1 VEIIVRAVA
10 IAGIGGIRFG
20 KYGDRSL
27 RVLGEEVCIKAI
39 RDAGMKPRDIQLA
52 YVGNLAQWEW
62 GQGLL
67 IGHSVLR
74 EIGITKIPITRV
86 ENGCATGSNAFHEAW
101 YRVATGACD
110 IALAFGVEQMTVA
123 SSEKILNVFTGRQHA
138 ERDGDMGNSAPGLF
152 ALMARRHMEE
162 FGTTREQMAM
172 VAVKNRQYGSLN
184 PEAQLTQTLT
194 VEEVLKDRMIC
205 DPLTLPQCCP
215 RGDGAAAVV
224 LVAGKIARKY
234 SAIPISVA
242 ASVQVSG
249 TYPDDRSYTFFDTDV
264 RAAAAAYKMAG
275 LGPEDID
282 LAEVHDCF
290 SVAEIIH
297 YEDLGF
303 CRKGEGGRF
312 IEEGHSGIGGKTPVN
327 TSGGLLSKGHVI
339 GATGISQIIELVRQL
354 RGQAGGRQVE
364 GARVALQHNGGGFI
378 HTDTASCFIHIL
390 RK

>member
-1 VEIIVRAVA
+1 MRAVA

-52 YVGNLAQWEW
+52 YAGNLAQWEW

-162 FGTTREQMAM
+162 FGTTREQIAM
-172 VAVKNRQYGSLN
+172 VAVKNRRFGSLN
-184 PEAQLTQTLT
+184 PEAQLTQALT
-194 VEEVLKDRMIC
+194 VEEVLKERMIC

-224 LVAGKIARKY
+224 LVAGNIAKKY
-234 SAIPISVA
+234 TPIPISVA

-249 TYPDDRSYTFFDTDV
+249 TYPDTGSYTCFDTDV
-264 RAAAAAYKMAG
+264 RAAEAAYRMAG
-275 LGPEDID
+275 LGPKDID

-290 SVAEIIH
+290 SVAEIVH

-312 IEEGHSGIGGKTPVN
+312 IEEGQSGIGGKTPVN

-354 RGQAGGRQVE
+354 RGQAGRRQVD

-390 RK
+390 RN

>member
-1 VEIIVRAVA
+1 MRAVS
-10 IAGIGGIRFG
+10 IAGVGGIRFG

-27 RVLGEEVCIKAI
+27 RVLGEEACIKAI
-39 RDAGMKPRDIQLA
+39 RDAGMTPRDIQVA

-67 IGHSVLR
+67 IGHYVLR
-74 EIGITKIPITRV
+74 EIGLTKIPITRV

-123 SSEKILNVFTGRQHA
+123 SSEKILSVFTGRQHA
-138 ERDGDMGNSAPGLF
+138 ERGGDMGNSAPGLF
-152 ALMARRHMEE
+152 GLLARRHMEE
-162 FGTTREQMAM
+162 FGTTREQIAM
-172 VAVKNRQYGSLN
+172 VAVKNRKYGSMN
-184 PEAQLTQTLT
+184 PEAQLTQALTL
-194 VEEVLKDRMIC
+194 EEVLKDRMIC

-224 LVAGKIARKY
+224 LVAGKIARRY
-234 SAIPISVA
+234 NSIPISVA

-264 RAAAAAYKMAG
+264 RAVEAAYKMAG

-290 SVAEIIH
+290 SVAEIVH

-312 IEEGHSGIGGKTPVN
+312 IEEGHSGIGGKIPVN

-354 RGQAGGRQVE
+354 RGQAGRRQVE

-390 RK
+390 RN

>member
-1 VEIIVRAVA
+1 MREVA
-10 IAGIGGIRFG
+10 IAGIGGMRFG

-39 RDAGMKPRDIQLA
+39 RDASMTPRDIQLA

-67 IGHSVLR
+67 IGHYVLR
-74 EIGITKIPITRV
+74 EIGLTKIPITRV

-123 SSEKILNVFTGRQHA
+123 SSEKILSVFTGRQHA
-138 ERDGDMGNSAPGLF
+138 ERSGDMGNSAPGLF
-152 ALMARRHMEE
+152 ALLARRHMEE
-162 FGTTREQMAM
+162 FGTTREQIAM

-184 PEAQLTQTLT
+184 PEAQLTQPVT
-194 VEEVLKDRMIC
+194 VEEVLQDRMIC

-224 LVAGKIARKY
+224 LVAGKIAKKY
-234 SAIPISVA
+234 TSIPVSVA

-249 TYPDDRSYTFFDTDV
+249 TYPDAGSYTYFDTDV
-264 RAAAAAYKMAG
+264 RAAEAAYKMAD
-275 LGPEDID
+275 LGPKDID

-290 SVAEIIH
+290 SVAEIVH

-312 IEEGHSGIGGKTPVN
+312 IEEGQSGHGGKTPVN

-354 RGQAGGRQVE
+354 RGQAGRRQVE

>member
-1 VEIIVRAVA
+1 MRAVA
-10 IAGIGGIRFG
+10 IAGIGGMRFG

-27 RVLGEEVCIKAI
+27 RVLGEEACIKAI
-39 RDAGMKPRDIQLA
+39 RDAGMKPREIQLA

-172 VAVKNRQYGSLN
+172 VAVKNRKYGARN
-184 PEAQLTQTLT
+184 PEAQLTQALT
-194 VEEVLKDRMIC
+194 VEEVLTDRMIC

-224 LVAGKIARKY
+224 LVAAKIARKY
-234 SAIPISVA
+234 APIPITVA

-249 TYPDDRSYTFFDTDV
+249 SYSDTASYTSFDTDV
-264 RAAAAAYKMAG
+264 RAAAAAYRMAG

-290 SVAEIIH
+290 SIAEIVH

-303 CRKGEGGRF
+303 CCKGEGGRF
-312 IEEGHSGIGGKTPVN
+312 IEEGDSGIGGKIPVN

-354 RGQAGGRQVE
+354 RGQAGRRQVE

-390 RK
+390 RN

>member
-1 VEIIVRAVA
+1 MRDVA
-10 IAGIGGIRFG
+10 IVGIGGTRFG
-20 KYGDRSL
+20 KYPDRSI

-39 RDAGMKPRDIQLA
+39 RDANMRPRDIQLA
-52 YVGNLAQWEW
+52 YAGNFAQWEW

-67 IGHSVLR
+67 IGHAVLR
-74 EIGITKIPITRV
+74 ELGLTQIPITRV
-86 ENGCATGSNAFHEAW
+86 ENGCATGSNAFREAW
-101 YRVATGACD
+101 YKVATGACD
-110 IALAFGVEQMTVA
+110 TALAFGVEQMTTVG
-123 SSEKILNVFTGRQHA
+123 SEKILSAFTGRQHA

-152 ALMARRHMEE
+152 ALMARRHMAE
-162 FGTTREQMAM
+162 FGTTRKQMAM
-172 VAVKNRQYGSLN
+172 VAVKNRSYGARN
-184 PEAQLTQTLT
+184 PEAQLTNAVT
-194 VEEVLKDRMIC
+194 VEEVLRDRMIC

-224 LVAGKIARKY
+224 LAAGEIARKHA
-234 SAIPISVA
+234 SLPVSVA

-264 RAAAAAYKMAG
+264 RAAEAAYRMAG

-290 SVAEIIH
+290 SVAEIVH

-312 IEEGHSGIGGKTPVN
+312 IEEGHSAIGGTTPVN

-354 RGQAGGRQVE
+354 RGQAGPRQVE
-364 GARVALQHNGGGFI
+364 GARVALQHNGGGFL

-390 RK
+390 KK

>member
-1 VEIIVRAVA
+1 MREVA
-10 IAGIGGIRFG
+10 IAGIGGMRFG

-39 RDAGMKPRDIQLA
+39 RDANMTPRDIQLA

-67 IGHSVLR
+67 IGHYVLR
-74 EIGITKIPITRV
+74 EIGLTKIPITRV

-123 SSEKILNVFTGRQHA
+123 SSEKILSVFTGRQHA
-138 ERDGDMGNSAPGLF
+138 ERSGDMGNSAPGLF
-152 ALMARRHMEE
+152 GLLARRHMEE
-162 FGTTREQMAM
+162 FGTTREQIAM

-184 PEAQLTQTLT
+184 PEAQLTQPVT
-194 VEEVLKDRMIC
+194 VEEVLHDRMIC

-224 LVAGKIARKY
+224 LVAGKIAKKY
-234 SAIPISVA
+234 TSIPVSVA

-249 TYPDDRSYTFFDTDV
+249 TYPDAGSYTYFDTDV
-264 RAAAAAYKMAG
+264 RAAEAAYTMAD
-275 LGPEDID
+275 LGPKDID

-290 SVAEIIH
+290 SVAEIVH

-312 IEEGHSGIGGKTPVN
+312 IEEGQSGHGGKTPVN

-354 RGQAGGRQVE
+354 RGQAGRRQVE

>member
-1 VEIIVRAVA
+1 MRAVA

-27 RVLGEEVCIKAI
+27 RVLGEEACIKAI
-39 RDAGMKPRDIQLA
+39 RDAGMKPRDIQAA

-162 FGTTREQMAM
+162 FGTTRNQMAM
-172 VAVKNRQYGSLN
+172 VAVKNRKYGARN
-184 PEAQLTQTLT
+184 PEAQLTRSVT

-215 RGDGAAAVV
+215 RGDGAAAAV
-224 LVAGKIARKY
+224 LVAAKIARKY
-234 SAIPISVA
+234 SSVPISVA

-249 TYPDDRSYTFFDTDV
+249 TYPDDRSYTCFDTDV
-264 RAAAAAYKMAG
+264 RAAEAAYKMAG
-275 LGPEDID
+275 LGPGDID

-290 SVAEIIH
+290 SVAEIVH

-303 CRKGEGGRF
+303 CRKGDGGRF
-312 IEEGHSGIGGKTPVN
+312 VEEGHSGIGGKIPVN

>member
-1 VEIIVRAVA
+1 M
-10 IAGIGGIRFG
+10 RFG

-39 RDAGMKPRDIQLA
+39 RDAGMTPRDIQLA

-67 IGHSVLR
+67 IGHYVLR
-74 EIGITKIPITRV
+74 EIGLTKIPITRV

-123 SSEKILNVFTGRQHA
+123 SSEKILSVFTGRQHA
-138 ERDGDMGNSAPGLF
+138 ERSGDMGNSAPGLF
-152 ALMARRHMEE
+152 GLLARRHMEE
-162 FGTTREQMAM
+162 FGTTREQIAM

-184 PEAQLTQTLT
+184 PEAQLTQPVT
-194 VEEVLKDRMIC
+194 VEEVLQDRMIC

-224 LVAGKIARKY
+224 LVAGKIAKKY
-234 SAIPISVA
+234 TSIPISVA

-249 TYPDDRSYTFFDTDV
+249 TYPDAGSYTYFDTDV
-264 RAAAAAYKMAG
+264 RAAEAAYKMAD

-290 SVAEIIH
+290 SVAEIVH

-312 IEEGHSGIGGKTPVN
+312 LEEGESGHGGKTPVN

-354 RGQAGGRQVE
+354 RGQAGRRQVE

>member
-1 VEIIVRAVA
+1 MRAVA
-10 IAGIGGIRFG
+10 IAGIGGMRFG

-39 RDAGMKPRDIQLA
+39 RDAGMTPRDIQVA

-67 IGHSVLR
+67 IGHYVLR
-74 EIGITKIPITRV
+74 EIGLTKIPITRV

-138 ERDGDMGNSAPGLF
+138 ERGGDMGNSAPGLF
-152 ALMARRHMEE
+152 GLLARRHMEE

-172 VAVKNRQYGSLN
+172 VAVKNRKYGSMN
-184 PEAQLTQTLT
+184 PEAQLTEAVT
-194 VEEVLKDRMIC
+194 VEEVLQDRMIC

-234 SAIPISVA
+234 NAIPVSVA

-264 RAAAAAYKMAG
+264 RAAEAAYKMAG

-290 SVAEIIH
+290 SVAEIVH

-312 IEEGHSGIGGKTPVN
+312 IEEGHSGIGGKIPVN

-354 RGQAGGRQVE
+354 RGQAGRRQVE

>member
-1 VEIIVRAVA
+1 VRAVA

-27 RVLGEEVCIKAI
+27 RVLGEEACIKAI
-39 RDAGMKPRDIQLA
+39 RDAGMTPRDIQVA

-184 PEAQLTQTLT
+184 PEAQLNQAVT

-234 SAIPISVA
+234 SPIPISVA

-264 RAAAAAYKMAG
+264 RAAEAAYKMAG

>member
-1 VEIIVRAVA
+1 VRAVA
-10 IAGIGGIRFG
+10 IAGIGGMRFG

-39 RDAGMKPRDIQLA
+39 RDAGMTPRDIQVA

-67 IGHSVLR
+67 IGHYVLR
-74 EIGITKIPITRV
+74 EIGLTKIPITRV

-138 ERDGDMGNSAPGLF
+138 ERGGDMGNSAPGLF
-152 ALMARRHMEE
+152 GLLARRHMEE

-172 VAVKNRQYGSLN
+172 VAVKNRKYGSMN
-184 PEAQLTQTLT
+184 PEAQLTEAVT
-194 VEEVLKDRMIC
+194 VEEVLQDRMIC

-234 SAIPISVA
+234 NAIPVSVA

-264 RAAAAAYKMAG
+264 RAAEAAYKMAG

-290 SVAEIIH
+290 SVAEIVH

-312 IEEGHSGIGGKTPVN
+312 IEEGHSGIGGKIPVN

-354 RGQAGGRQVE
+354 RGQAGRRQVE

>member
-1 VEIIVRAVA
+1 MRDVA
-10 IAGIGGIRFG
+10 IVGIGGTRFG
-20 KYGDRSL
+20 NYGDRSI
-27 RVLGEEVCIKAI
+27 RALGEEACIKAI

-52 YVGNLAQWEW
+52 YAGNFAQWEW

-67 IGHSVLR
+67 IGHAVLR
-74 EIGITKIPITRV
+74 ELGLTQIPITRV
-86 ENGCATGSNAFHEAW
+86 ENGCATRSNAFREAW
-101 YRVATGACD
+101 YKVATGACD
-110 IALAFGVEQMTVA
+110 IALAFGVEQMTVVG
-123 SSEKILNVFTGRQHA
+123 SEKILSVFMGRQHA
-138 ERDGDMGNSAPGLF
+138 ERDGEMGNSAPGLF
-152 ALMARRHMEE
+152 ALLARRHMEE

-172 VAVKNRQYGSLN
+172 VAVKNRKYGALN
-184 PEAQLTQTLT
+184 PEAQRTRAVT
-194 VEEVLKDRMIC
+194 VEEVLNDRMIC
-205 DPLTLPQCCP
+205 DPLTLSQCCP

-224 LVAGKIARKY
+224 LAAEGIARRY
-234 SAIPISVA
+234 TSTPIRIA

-264 RAAAAAYKMAG
+264 RAAAAAYRMAG

-290 SVAEIIH
+290 SVAEIVH

-303 CRKGEGGRF
+303 CSKGEGGRF
-312 IEEGHSGIGGKTPVN
+312 VEEGSSEIGGKTPVN

-354 RGQAGGRQVE
+354 RGQAGERQVE

>member
-1 VEIIVRAVA
+1 
-10 IAGIGGIRFG
+10 
-20 KYGDRSL
+20 
-27 RVLGEEVCIKAI
+27 
-39 RDAGMKPRDIQLA
+39 
-52 YVGNLAQWEW
+52 
-62 GQGLL
+62 
-67 IGHSVLR
+67 
-74 EIGITKIPITRV
+74 
-86 ENGCATGSNAFHEAW
+86 
-101 YRVATGACD
+101 
-110 IALAFGVEQMTVA
+110 
-123 SSEKILNVFTGRQHA
+123 
-138 ERDGDMGNSAPGLF
+138 
-152 ALMARRHMEE
+152 MEE
-162 FGTTREQMAM
+162 FGTTREQMAL

-184 PEAQLTQTLT
+184 PEAQLTQALT
-194 VEEVLKDRMIC
+194 VEEVLNDRMIC

-224 LVAGKIARKY
+224 LVAEEIARRY
-234 SAIPISVA
+234 TSTPIHVA

-264 RAAAAAYKMAG
+264 RAAEAAYKMAG

-290 SVAEIIH
+290 SVEEIVH

-312 IEEGHSGIGGKTPVN
+312 IEEGQSGIGGNTPVN

-354 RGQAGGRQVE
+354 RGQAGRRQVD

-390 RK
+390 RN

>member
-1 VEIIVRAVA
+1 MREVA
-10 IAGIGGIRFG
+10 IVGIGGTRFG
-20 KYGDRSL
+20 KYSDRSI
-27 RVLGEEVCIKAI
+27 RVLGEEACIKAI

-52 YVGNLAQWEW
+52 YAGNFAQWEW

-67 IGHSVLR
+67 IGHAVLR
-74 EIGITKIPITRV
+74 ELGLTQIPISRV
-86 ENGCATGSNAFHEAW
+86 ENGCATGSNAFREAW
-101 YRVATGACD
+101 YKVATGACD
-110 IALAFGVEQMTVA
+110 TALAFGVEQMTVVG
-123 SSEKILNVFTGRQHA
+123 SEKILSVFTGRQHA
-138 ERDGDMGNSAPGLF
+138 ERDGEMGNSAPGLF
-152 ALMARRHMEE
+152 ALLARRHMEE

-172 VAVKNRQYGSLN
+172 VTVKNRKYGALN
-184 PEAQLTQTLT
+184 PEAQLTKTVT
-194 VEEVLKDRMIC
+194 VEEVLNDRMIC

-224 LVAGKIARKY
+224 LVAGDIARRY
-234 SAIPISVA
+234 TSTPIHVA

-264 RAAAAAYKMAG
+264 RAAAAAYRMAG

-290 SVAEIIH
+290 SVAEIVH

-312 IEEGHSGIGGKTPVN
+312 IEEGFSEIGGKTPVN

-354 RGQAGGRQVE
+354 RGQAGRRQVE

>member
-1 VEIIVRAVA
+1 
-10 IAGIGGIRFG
+10 
-20 KYGDRSL
+20 
-27 RVLGEEVCIKAI
+27 
-39 RDAGMKPRDIQLA
+39 
-52 YVGNLAQWEW
+52 
-62 GQGLL
+62 
-67 IGHSVLR
+67 
-74 EIGITKIPITRV
+74 
-86 ENGCATGSNAFHEAW
+86 
-101 YRVATGACD
+101 
-110 IALAFGVEQMTVA
+110 
-123 SSEKILNVFTGRQHA
+123 
-138 ERDGDMGNSAPGLF
+138 
-152 ALMARRHMEE
+152 MEE
-162 FGTTREQMAM
+162 FGTTREQIAM

-184 PEAQLTQTLT
+184 PEAQLTQPVT
-194 VEEVLKDRMIC
+194 VEEVLQDRMIC

-224 LVAGKIARKY
+224 LVAGKIAKKY
-234 SAIPISVA
+234 TSIPISVA

-249 TYPDDRSYTFFDTDV
+249 TYPDAGSYTYFDTDV
-264 RAAAAAYKMAG
+264 RAAKAAYKMAD

-290 SVAEIIH
+290 SVAEIVH

-312 IEEGHSGIGGKTPVN
+312 LEEGQSGHGGKTPVN

-354 RGQAGGRQVE
+354 RGQAGRRQVE

>member
-1 VEIIVRAVA
+1 VRAVA
-10 IAGIGGIRFG
+10 IAGIGGMRFG
-20 KYGDRSL
+20 KYADRSL
-27 RVLGEEVCIKAI
+27 RALGEEVCIKAI
-39 RDAGMKPRDIQLA
+39 RDAGMTPRDIQVA

-67 IGHSVLR
+67 IGHYVLR
-74 EIGITKIPITRV
+74 EIGLTKIPITRV

-138 ERDGDMGNSAPGLF
+138 ERGGDMGNSAPGLF
-152 ALMARRHMEE
+152 GLLARRHMEE

-184 PEAQLTQTLT
+184 PEAQLTQAVT

-224 LVAGKIARKY
+224 LVAGKMARKY
-234 SAIPISVA
+234 TPIPISVA

-264 RAAAAAYKMAG
+264 RAAEAAYKMAG

-290 SVAEIIH
+290 SVAEIVH

-354 RGQAGGRQVE
+354 RGQAGRRQVE
-364 GARVALQHNGGGFI
+364 NARVALQHNGGGFI